1 MTKRQP
7 GIFDCE
13 LLVVTGK
20 GGVGKTTL
28 AAALGLLAAQRG
40 KQTIV
45 CELSGQRRIP
55 ALVGHPTSGPPG
67 SEEALAPNLWATTI
81 DPEQA
86 LVEWA
91 GRLIRPRALLDLAVH
106 SNSFGGFINAAPGG
120 RELLTIG
127 KAVDLSRDERW
138 NSDRDGYELVI
149 LDAPASGHGLAMLQ
163 TPKTF
168 AQIARVGPIA
178 SQARQLDELLRDPQ
192 RCQIVAV
199 TTLEQTPVNETLELQ
214 QALVEQLGHGPGLVI
229 ANELIA
235 DDLDDHALAQLET
248 AIPAAGSALTG
259 AVTARHARAALEAG
273 QLKRLRAGIS
283 CELATL
289 PLIAEHAVGPD
300 ELATLVRLLGQ
311 QLTAGD

>member
-67 SEEALAPNLWATTI
+67 SEEALAPDLWATTI

-91 GRLIRPRALLDLAVH
+91 GRLIRPRALLDLAVR
-106 SNSFGGFINAAPGG
+106 SNSFAGFINAAPGG

-138 NSDRDGYELVI
+138 NNDRDGYELVI

-168 AQIARVGPIA
+168 AQIAHVGPIA

-192 RCQIVAV
+192 RCQIVTV

-311 QLTAGD
+311 QLTADD